1 MANILLIDTDEVL
14 CEELTERLSPRNHN
28 VTACHS
34 VSEAVSKFLFGR
46 TGYGL
51 IALNISRNRQ
61 EDWKA
66 FEEVCT
72 FLQLR
77 QEETR
82 FLCFSTVYWGP
93 QMQLAVERKGGRFV
107 YLG

>member
-14 CEELTERLSPRNHN
+14 CEELTKRFGPRNHN
-28 VTACHS
+28 VTACHG
-34 VSEAVSKFLFGR
+34 VSEAVSKFLFER
-46 TGYGL
+46 TCYDV
-51 IALNISRNRQ
+51 IALNMSRNRQ

-66 FEEVCT
+66 FEEVCA

-77 QEETR
+77 QEGPR

-93 QMQLAVERKGGRFV
+93 QMQLAIERKGGRFV